1 MKYGEVVQDLAARGQ
16 NWHFYYKNLRQSQ
29 PSSFP
34 WGATHWELWLRSQ
47 FHQAKISQS
56 SGQAQSKS
64 VKENWPAVPKGY
76 CFKYHRGMA
85 CSGCQFKH
93 SCFKCDGVHRATQ
106 CNFRRPD
113 SVSKERPEAA
123 KSYRKPQS
131 DKSRITS
138 AQPPIPVRI
147 ERLQF
152 LLDGYSPS
160 TVCYLVS
167 GFLQGFPLH
176 YQGTRVSSKA
186 KKLISALQN
195 PEAVD
200 TKLRKE
206 LEANRLSGPYRYL
219 PFPIFRVSPLGVVP
233 KKTPGEF
240 RLIHHLSFPKGFSVN
255 DGIPT
260 EHTSVSYASIGDA
273 IRLTKLAGPG
283 CFFWQR
289 PTLRMLLG
297 SYQSIQLI
305 TIYLVCAGMVYTIMT
320 VVCPW
325 AVRVHAEHSALQWN
339 GLHTTS

>member
-1 MKYGEVVQDLAARGQ
+1 MQESINGAQQILSGELPVVNTPMPAHLFTSSSLPIDARVSDKIRAKIWNNEFVEFGALLTNPVLDNILKLTIQNADGGSTLSLCVEPWARAKRSQTIESWLSSFHVFVGVYTSKYPYEAPTLMKYGEVVQDLAARGQ

-47 FHQAKISQS
+47 FHQAKTSQS

-113 SVSKERPEAA
+113 NVSKERPEAA

-167 GFLQGFPLH
+167 GFF
-176 YQGTRVSSKA
+176 TRFSIA
-186 KKLISALQN
+186 
-195 PEAVD
+195 
-200 TKLRKE
+200 
-206 LEANRLSGPYRYL
+206 LSGHK
-219 PFPIFRVSPLGVVP
+219 GV
-233 KKTPGEF
+233 
-240 RLIHHLSFPKGFSVN
+240 L
-255 DGIPT
+255 
-260 EHTSVSYASIGDA
+260 
-273 IRLTKLAGPG
+273 
-283 CFFWQR
+283 
-289 PTLRMLLG
+289 
-297 SYQSIQLI
+297 
-305 TIYLVCAGMVYTIMT
+305 
-320 VVCPW
+320 
-325 AVRVHAEHSALQWN
+325 
-339 GLHTTS
+339 